1 MVLVRTLEH
10 TIIIV
15 YGTHK
20 HTHKEEEEEEE
31 EEEEFVLRVSLVFL
45 TFFAGGCI
53 LLLVQMV
60 THRTLS

>member
-31 EEEEFVLRVSLVFL
+31 EEEVVL
-45 TFFAGGCI
+45 TFFTGH
-53 LLLVQMV
+53 
-60 THRTLS
+60 TF

>member
-31 EEEEFVLRVSLVFL
+31 EEEEVVL
-45 TFFAGGCI
+45 TFF
-53 LLLVQMV
+53 
-60 THRTLS
+60 TSHTF